1 MQKNKPPHQGPLA
14 AAIPLLL
21 LLASTAVGAEPAG
34 QIKRM
39 EGEVT
44 IVRNQQKIAARPGIE
59 IEARDRL
66 ITGKNG
72 AAGFTTTDNSLVSL
86 GPNSQ
91 LVIEQYAFNQQSQDG
106 NIAFRFLKG
115 SFAVVS
121 GLLAKLQP
129 EKSKFSTPTATI
141 GIRGTEFV
149 VRIELPAERE
159 AEILGAEGMLQ

>member
-1 MQKNKPPHQGPLA
+1 MQKSKPADRPPLA
-14 AAIPLLL
+14 GPIALLL
-21 LLASTAVGAEPAG
+21 LLASAGVGAEPAG

-44 IVRNQQKIAARPGIE
+44 IVRQQQKIAVRPGFE
-59 IEARDRL
+59 IEAKDRL

-72 AAGFTTTDNSLVSL
+72 SAGFTTTDNSLVSL

-149 VRIELPAERE
+149 VKIDLPVELENE
-159 AEILGAEGMLQ
+159 VLGSEGVM

>member
-1 MQKNKPPHQGPLA
+1 MQKNQAAQRTPLPA
-14 AAIPLLL
+14 PIALLL
-21 LLASTAVGAEPAG
+21 LLASTGVGAEPAG

-39 EGEVT
+39 DGEVI
-44 IVRNQQKIAARPGIE
+44 IVRHQQKIAARPGFE
-59 IEARDRL
+59 IEAKDRL

-72 AAGFTTTDNSLVSL
+72 SAGFTTTDNSLVSL

-121 GLLAKLQP
+121 GLLAKIQP

-149 VRIELPAERE
+149 VRIDLPAERE
-159 AEILGAEGMLQ
+159 AEILGAEGVLQ